1 MRFKVKAIPGV
12 HEDFMLTLRPGYIAL
27 VGPNGAGKSAL
38 LDQIHRIA
46 DAKGCDVIH
55 CDTYR
60 RFYDAFAKGY
70 ISSAIKI
77 AKENNSVLFILLDN
91 IDKQQNLY
99 ELFQVLE
106 RDMETTPAGGPHEIF
121 ILAAANGYELA
132 KGKCLNVRTGETK
145 VFGSYEEY
153 RDFLCNFPK

>member
-1 MRFKVKAIPGV
+1 
-12 HEDFMLTLRPGYIAL
+12 MLTLRPGYMAL

-46 DAKGCDVIH
+46 DTKAYDVIH

-60 RFYDAFAKGY
+60 RFYDAATKGY
-70 ISSAIKI
+70 ISSAIKT
-77 AKENNSVLFILLDN
+77 AKETHSVLFILCDN
-91 IDKQQNLY
+91 IDKQLSVDNQENIFEFFRL
-99 ELFQVLE
+99 LE
-106 RDMETTPAGGPHEIF
+106 KEIEVTPAGGPHEIF
-121 ILAAANGYELA
+121 ILAAANGYELE

-145 VFGSYEEY
+145 VFASYEEY

>member
-1 MRFKVKAIPGV
+1 
-12 HEDFMLTLRPGYIAL
+12 MLTLRPGYMAL

-60 RFYDAFAKGY
+60 KFYDAATNGN
-70 ISSAIKI
+70 IASAIKL
-77 AKENNSVLFILLDN
+77 AKENHSVLFILCDN
-91 IDKQQNLY
+91 IDKQLSVDNQQNIF

-106 RDMETTPAGGPHEIF
+106 MDIEKTAAGGPYEIF

-132 KGKCLNVRTGETK
+132 RGKCLNVRTGETK
-145 VFGSYEEY
+145 VFGSYESY
-153 RDFLCNFPK
+153 RDFLCNFPG